1 MIAIKELQYLFG
13 VPLLDVIPYKAHLW
27 AYAWGISPEKAVIEY
42 IRAEFNRIMANHPN
56 DSYFDQAFSKY
67 LKRPV
72 VAPRV
77 RFASLTYEFDDLG
90 SQFCKP
96 MEERDTE
103 LLELVNYYYRGV
115 LCEELELAA
124 LIFDRDYLIDRNT
137 EEKIPMGQE
146 DIVRVGLDF
155 ANEIEIEGID
165 CIHFDRLQNGSTA
178 FKRIAIYF
186 SYPNQEKTF
195 EEIDEWAIHHECTI
209 DQALLDT
216 FYQLVEKLLIPKNGI
231 NFFDQLFSEE
241 VNQKVSA
248 PPIVVETYE
257 KKGTTLPLLMIQGY
271 ELTPENSDKKILIR
285 DAMVKLLGQKIAEF
299 GFRYEDYRRKE

>member
-1 MIAIKELQYLFG
+1 MIVIKELQYLFG
-13 VPLLDVIPYKAHLW
+13 VPLLDVIPYKVHLW

-42 IRAEFNRIMANHPN
+42 IRAQFHRIMANHPN

-137 EEKIPMGQE
+137 EEKMPMGQE

-165 CIHFDRLQNGSTA
+165 CINFDRLQNGSTA

-186 SYPNQEKTF
+186 SYPNQEKTL
-195 EEIDEWAIHHECTI
+195 EEIDEWARHHECTM

-216 FYQLVEKLLIPKNGI
+216 FHQLVQKLLIPKNGI

-257 KKGTTLPLLMIQGY
+257 KKGKTLPLLIIQGY
-271 ELTPENSDKKILIR
+271 ELTPENSNKKLLIR
-285 DAMVKLLGQKIAEF
+285 DAMVKQLGQKMAEF
-299 GFRYEDYRRKE
+299 GFRYEDYRRRE

>member
-42 IRAEFNRIMANHPN
+42 IRAEFNRIMASHPN

-90 SQFCKP
+90 LQFHKP

-103 LLELVNYYYRGV
+103 LLELVNYYFRGA

-216 FYQLVEKLLIPKNGI
+216 FHQLVQKLLIPKNGI

>member
-67 LKRPV
+67 LKRSV

-77 RFASLTYEFDDLG
+77 RIASLTYEFDDLG

-178 FKRIAIYF
+178 FKRIEIYF

-216 FYQLVEKLLIPKNGI
+216 FHQLVQKLLIPKNGI

>member
-42 IRAEFNRIMANHPN
+42 IRAQFHRIMANHPN

-77 RFASLTYEFDDLG
+77 RFASLTYEFGDLG

-96 MEERDTE
+96 MVERDTE
-103 LLELVNYYYRGV
+103 LLELVNYYYRGEM
-115 LCEELELAA
+115 CEQLELAA
-124 LIFDRDYLIDRNT
+124 LIFDRDYLIDRDT

-186 SYPNQEKTF
+186 SYPNQEKTL

-216 FYQLVEKLLIPKNGI
+216 FHQLVEKLLIPKNGI

-257 KKGTTLPLLMIQGY
+257 KKGKSLPLLMIQGY
-271 ELTPENSDKKILIR
+271 ELTPENSNKKILIR
-285 DAMVKLLGQKIAEF
+285 DAMLQLLGQKIAEF

>member
-42 IRAEFNRIMANHPN
+42 IRAEFNRIMASHPN

-77 RFASLTYEFDDLG
+77 RFASLTYEFGDLG

-96 MEERDTE
+96 MVERDTE
-103 LLELVNYYYRGV
+103 LLELVNYYFRGA

-216 FYQLVEKLLIPKNGI
+216 FHQLVQKLLIPKNGI

>member
-42 IRAEFNRIMANHPN
+42 IRAEFNRIMASHPN

-90 SQFCKP
+90 LQFHKP
-96 MEERDTE
+96 MEERDTD
-103 LLELVNYYYRGV
+103 LLELVNYYYRGA

-216 FYQLVEKLLIPKNGI
+216 FHQLVQKLLIPKNGI

>member
-42 IRAEFNRIMANHPN
+42 IRAEFNRIVAKHPN

-77 RFASLTYEFDDLG
+77 RFASLTYEFGDLG

-96 MEERDTE
+96 MVERDTE
-103 LLELVNYYYRGV
+103 LLELVNYYYRGEM
-115 LCEELELAA
+115 CEQLELAA
-124 LIFDRDYLIDRNT
+124 LIFDRDYLIDRDT

-186 SYPNQEKTF
+186 SYPNQEKTL

-216 FYQLVEKLLIPKNGI
+216 FHQLVEKLLIPKNGI

-257 KKGTTLPLLMIQGY
+257 KKGKSLPLLMIQGY
-271 ELTPENSDKKILIR
+271 ELTPENSNKKILIR
-285 DAMVKLLGQKIAEF
+285 DAMVKLLGQKIAKF